1 MGYFHANPQKSYHQP
16 RKMTTLNLPPYAVKT
31 RNEEGTIKIFDILRQ
46 RFVALT
52 PEEWVRQ
59 HFVNFLLTERAYSPT
74 LMANEVSLTLN
85 GMSRRCDT
93 VVYDRQLRPR
103 MILEY
108 KRPTVR
114 ITQRVFDQICRY
126 NMVMQVDYL
135 IVSNGLQHYCCHLDY
150 THQNYEFLPYIP
162 PYTQILAS

>member
-1 MGYFHANPQKSYHQP
+1 MNNPFP
-16 RKMTTLNLPPYAVKT
+16 TLNLPPFNANI
-31 RNEEGTIKIFDILRQ
+31 RREGKNVRIFDTLRQ

-59 HFVNFLLTERAYSPT
+59 HFVNMLLTNYGFSSSLT
-74 LMANEVSLTLN
+74 ANEVSLSLN

-93 VVYDRQLRPR
+93 VVYDKQLRPR

-108 KRPTVR
+108 KRPSVE

-126 NMVMQVDYL
+126 NMVMHVDYL
-135 IVSNGLQHYCCHLDY
+135 VVSNGMQHFACRMDY
-150 THQNYEFLPYIP
+150 ERQTYEFLKEIP
-162 PYTQILAS
+162 NAETVLGNE